1 MKRLLLLIIS
11 TALLLSVVSC
21 GNSASDG
28 PNYARFEMEDGG
40 VFYIELY
47 PAVAPETVANFKK
60 LVSEGFY
67 DGIIFHRV
75 SADVLI
81 QGGDP
86 TGTGYKGSD
95 KTIKGEFTSN
105 GFKNTLKHT
114 EGVVSMART
123 NDPNSATSQ
132 FFVCVCDLPAL
143 DGDYAAFGK
152 VVKGMD
158 VVRAISRVAV
168 NGKKPLVEQ
177 KIKSATLVDSIN

>member
-1 MKRLLLLIIS
+1 MKRVVLLI
-11 TALLLSVVSC
+11 LSVMIAFSLVSC
-21 GNSASDG
+21 GNTSAKG

-47 PAVAPETVANFKK
+47 PAVAPETVANFKS

-67 DGIIFHRV
+67 NGIIFHRV
-75 SADVLI
+75 AADILI

-86 TGTGYKGSD
+86 TGTGYEGSG
-95 KTIKGEFTSN
+95 KKIKGEFASN
-105 GFKNTLKHT
+105 GFSNNLKHT
-114 EGVVSMART
+114 VGVVSMART

-132 FFVCVCDLPAL
+132 FFICVKDLPTL

-158 VVRAISRVAV
+158 VVRAISRVEV
-168 NGKKPLVEQ
+168 NGEKPIKEQ
-177 KIKSATLVDSIN
+177 KIKSATLVDSIK

>member
-1 MKRLLLLIIS
+1 MKKSVLVI
-11 TALLLSVVSC
+11 LSAVLVLMLVSC
-21 GNSASDG
+21 GASSSKE

-60 LVSEGFY
+60 LVNEGFY
-67 DGIIFHRV
+67 NGIIFHRV
-75 SADVLI
+75 AADTLI

-86 TGTGYKGSD
+86 TGTGYYGSD
-95 KTIKGEFTSN
+95 KKIKGEFSSN
-105 GFKNTLKHT
+105 GFSNKLKHT
-114 EGVVSMART
+114 VGVVSMARS
-123 NDPNSATSQ
+123 NDYNSASSQ
-132 FFVCVCDLPAL
+132 FFVCVKDLPGL

-158 VVRAISRVAV
+158 VVTAISRVPV
-168 NGKKPLVEQ
+168 NGEKPLTDQ